1 MSFLSPS
8 FFSGRRAALSA
19 GVLLLVALGLRGLMA
34 PAPTVT
40 RVVEARLELAAGTVT
55 VGTEEDSRSAITG
68 AVLPVGAELLTA
80 TGARAMARLSDGSA
94 LFLRDS
100 TRVQLEATGIR
111 LLEGEVFVEANGAGT
126 EPARHSFGDAVLT
139 GNNAGVSIRHE
150 KLRSQVVVTR
160 GAVVVTVPGGRVE
173 ARASEQIVWADG
185 KLTVTPVSWWEDW
198 TGGMADHQG
207 MARAASGAAGQIYGV
222 HLGGRAGEI
231 PTPLEVQRQTVR
243 AVIRSGLAETEVDQ
257 VFFNPEQE
265 NLEGWFW
272 FTIPDGAMVTSF
284 AVETDGQ
291 MVDGEF
297 VEKTKAAKGYAT
309 AARSGLEP
317 AILEWVNERTVRA
330 RIFPIAAMSSR
341 RVVLRYLE
349 RLPVAEGELRYVYP
363 MRSENPS
370 RIGEFSLSVDLGE
383 EGEGMKLAT
392 LADARVENGGQ
403 QITMRRS
410 GFTPRADFLLTAI
423 PEENPAPIRA
433 ARYSGGGSTADYV
446 MMRYTPDI
454 DWLALPSQDAAVVVD
469 TSGGAD
475 EAARRLQLSA
485 VEAVLRSLSASDRFA
500 MVSVDVNARALYPAE
515 GLSPAEPAAISA
527 ALERLNEH
535 AWGGATDIS
544 GSFDVALGLLNDAPQ
559 PAVIYLGDGVAT
571 SGSRT
576 GEALREDLR
585 HALSTS
591 RARLF
596 TVGVG
601 TDADMVLLGELARA
615 GGGRALRIDDAVDAT
630 DRALQLAADVKA
642 PTLTDLKLD
651 LGAGLD
657 EVFLS
662 SGGKIRRGEEVL
674 VLARSHHALPDTVN
688 VTGVLAGEPFSASY
702 EVEADDGLVAQFA
715 PKLWA
720 QASINH
726 LLGGTDDP
734 DDQWGAVSRM
744 GVEYGLLTRYSSILA
759 LPNDQAYARMGIV
772 RSQSTLRGV
781 SLVHLSAVEEARLR
795 GVGLHALG
803 ALGCSESPS
812 GQEMSPIGLVV
823 VEPPSTVEL
832 NMPGTSPDPS
842 YYDAPAPAAE
852 APMREPAAKSAAAPT
867 TPSTRD
873 GRRMDGDGRVQ
884 DALEGALAVGG
895 LVAGPDGS
903 AFGGEGGRVSGGQG
917 ASRGGEHREQKLEAQ
932 NERARGKKEAPST
945 PRPTDSSK
953 DRAQARGA
961 RMVAASCSDISA
973 RPVADRVPVWRTR
986 VQNADGGDAL
996 VAVVQTA
1003 AASCE
1008 LGDYRAE
1015 NAMLSLVVR
1024 RMDNAGAVR
1033 VVLNGVGDDLALRL
1047 ARMVLRRTP
1056 DAAIVKAAE
1065 EYGFQSRVD
1074 WVALDRELQG
1084 SSDPERR
1091 LARVRE
1097 AYASAP
1103 DDPRAALRLV
1113 RALSDAG
1120 HTDELLAKV
1129 RELQG
1134 RGVVTTEMAQEVGD
1148 ILARAGRKD
1157 AAIRAWSEIVEFD
1170 PDAPG
1175 SRRLLGD
1182 LFLANGWYEEAYRQ
1196 YESLLLVE
1204 ESPLH
1209 RLRLAMA
1216 AAGAGRVDEALRLER
1231 AVAATPGAAGASDAR
1246 LWGRLWSAVRLGA
1259 LLNGPPPADVDA
1271 ATFPDSVRRRMK
1283 ELQLF
1288 ASPGTLVLLCW
1299 ENLALD
1305 MELAA
1310 VPGGAD
1316 PVAGAP
1322 IGVSALMLPPDLASA
1337 PIELNLRSEPR
1348 NQSIP
1353 VQAYRI
1359 SWDGSSFATRSQK
1372 LELAPWQTRML
1383 VPTGG

>member
-8 FFSGRRAALSA
+8 FFSGRRAALSIGA
-19 GVLLLVALGLRGLMA
+19 LLFVALGLRGLIA
-34 PAPTVT
+34 SPPTVA
-40 RVVEARLELAAGTVT
+40 RVVEARLELAAGAVT
-55 VGTEEDSRSAITG
+55 LGTEKDSRSAITG
-68 AVLPVGAELLTA
+68 AVLPIGAELVTA
-80 TGARAMARLSDGSA
+80 AGARAMARLSDGSA

-100 TRVQLEATGIR
+100 TRIQLDETGIR
-111 LLEGEVFVEANGAGT
+111 LLEGEIFVEATGAGA

-139 GNNAGVSIRHE
+139 GNNAGVAIRHE
-150 KLRSQVVVTR
+150 GARSQVVVTR
-160 GAVVVTVPGGRVE
+160 GAVVVTSPGGRVE
-173 ARASEQIVWADG
+173 ARAGEQVVLADG

-207 MARAASGAAGQIYGV
+207 MARAANGAAGQIYGV

-231 PTPLEVQRQTVR
+231 PVPLEVQRQTVR

-272 FTIPDGAMVTSF
+272 FTVPEGAMVSSF

-330 RIFPIAAMSSR
+330 RIFPIGAMSSR

-363 MRSENPS
+363 MRSENPP
-370 RIGEFSLSVDLGE
+370 RIGEFSLTVDLGPD
-383 EGEGMKLAT
+383 GESMSLST

-410 GFTPRADFLLTAI
+410 GFTPRTDFLMTAI
-423 PEENPAPIRA
+423 PEELPAPLRA
-433 ARYSGGGSTADYV
+433 ARFSGGGTTADYV

-454 DWLALPSQDAAVVVD
+454 DWLALPAQDAAVVVVVD

-544 GSFDVALGLLNDAPQ
+544 GSFDVALGLVNDAAQ

-596 TVGVG
+596 TVGIG

-642 PTLTDLKLD
+642 PTLTDLKLE

-657 EVFLS
+657 ELFIS

-674 VLARSHHALPDTVN
+674 VLARSHHALPDNVK
-688 VTGVLAGEPFSASY
+688 VTGTLAGGPFTASY
-702 EVEADDGLVAQFA
+702 EVEADDGLVAMFA

-734 DDQWGAVSRM
+734 DDQWGNVSRM
-744 GVEYGLLTRYSSILA
+744 GIEYGLLTRYSSILA
-759 LPNDQAYARMGIV
+759 LPNSQAYAQMGIV
-772 RSQSTLRGV
+772 RSQSTLRGT
-781 SLVHLSAVEEARLR
+781 SLVHLSAVDEARLR
-795 GVGLHALG
+795 GIGLHTLG
-803 ALGCSESPS
+803 SFGCSEPLSRSEVSAIALAPAEEQAS
-812 GQEMSPIGLVV
+812 GG
-823 VEPPSTVEL
+823 EL
-832 NMPGTSPDPS
+832 NTPTTSPELG
-842 YYDAPAPAAE
+842 YYDARADGAPAP
-852 APMREPAAKSAAAPT
+852 PPSVRAAPSPKPDT
-867 TPSTRD
+867 TGDVRGIESEERAVSQSIVSDRD
-873 GRRMDGDGRVQ
+873 
-884 DALEGALAVGG
+884 VGG
-895 LVAGPDGS
+895 SAGVVSGLVG
-903 AFGGEGGRVSGGQG
+903 GGQG
-917 ASRGGEHREQKLEAQ
+917 GDVGAAIDGLNR
-932 NERARGKKEAPST
+932 T
-945 PRPTDSSK
+945 
-953 DRAQARGA
+953 RGA
-961 RMVAASCSDISA
+961 GGRNLKVEGKTELAAARQEAAPRADKSKGKESSARPQALSCSDISA

-986 VQNADGGDAL
+986 VQNADGGAGL
-996 VAVVQTA
+996 VAVMRTA

-1024 RMDNAGAVR
+1024 QLDNAGAVR
-1033 VVLNGVGDDLALRL
+1033 VVLDGIGDDLALRL

-1056 DAAIVKAAE
+1056 DAEIVKAAE
-1065 EYGFQSRVD
+1065 EYGFQTQVD
-1074 WVALDRELQG
+1074 WIALDRALQG
-1084 SSDPERR
+1084 DSDPERR
-1091 LARVRE
+1091 LSRVRE
-1097 AYASAP
+1097 AYAAAP

-1134 RGVVTTEMAQEVGD
+1134 RGVVTTEMAREVGD
-1148 ILARAGRKD
+1148 ILARAGRKE

-1182 LFLANGWYEEAYRQ
+1182 LFLAHGWYEEAYRQ

-1209 RLRLAMA
+1209 RLRLGMA

-1231 AVAATPGAAGASDAR
+1231 AVAATPGAAGANDVR
-1246 LWGRLWSAVRLGA
+1246 LWGRLWSAARLGT
-1259 LLNGPPPADVDA
+1259 LLNGPAPADVDA
-1271 ATFPDSVRRRMK
+1271 ASFPDSVRRRMK

-1299 ENLALD
+1299 ENLNLD
-1305 MELAA
+1305 LELSP
-1310 VPGGAD
+1310 VRGGAD

-1322 IGVSALMLPPDLASA
+1322 IGVSGLMLPPDLAGA

-1353 VQAYRI
+1353 VQAHRI
-1359 SWDGSSFATRSQK
+1359 SWDGSSFRTTSQK
-1372 LELAPWQTRML
+1372 LELAPLQTRML
-1383 VPTGG
+1383 LPAG